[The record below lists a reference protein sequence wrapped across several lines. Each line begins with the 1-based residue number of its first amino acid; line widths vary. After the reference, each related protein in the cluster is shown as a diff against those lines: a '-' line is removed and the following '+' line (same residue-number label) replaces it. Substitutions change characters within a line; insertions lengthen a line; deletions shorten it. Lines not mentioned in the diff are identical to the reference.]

1 MKRIILDTN
10 MLMVP
15 GSLGVDILKE
25 IDRICLSRYELC
37 ILKPTLKELEKLA
50 KGKTKTSIQAKLALT
65 LIKHAKM
72 RVIESEGFV
81 DDLLVKEGEEEG
93 TIIATQDQPLK
104 RKLKAQGTPTI
115 ILRNK
120 RYLQLLEY

>member
-15 GSLGVDILKE
+15 GSLGIDILKE
-25 IDRICLSRYELC
+25 IDRICLFRYELC
-37 ILKPTLKELEKLA
+37 ILEPTLNELEKLA
-50 KGKTKTSIQAKLALT
+50 KGKTKTSIQAKLAMA

-72 RVIESEGFV
+72 HVIKSEGFV
-81 DDLLVKEGEEEG
+81 DDLLIEEGENKD

-104 RKLKAQGTPTI
+104 RKLKAQGTATI
-115 ILRNK
+115 VLRNK
-120 RYLQLLEY
+120 RFLQFLEY